1 SVVDLERDSI
11 ARLPYDKKRD
21 DIDRNDF
28 DVYVIP
34 IAGGTPR
41 KVASF
46 FGDEGGLTWS
56 PDSKRLAFVA
66 SPSRVKSD
74 RLWVVNVAGGTP
86 ENLLGTW
93 KYEPG
98 AVSWD
103 TDGNITVLANTGGST
118 GLFRLDPNTKK
129 LTQIVSGRRR

>member
-1 SVVDLERDSI
+1 
-11 ARLPYDKKRD
+11 
-21 DIDRNDF
+21 
-28 DVYVIP
+28 
-34 IAGGTPR
+34 
-41 KVASF
+41 
-46 FGDEGGLTWS
+46 
-56 PDSKRLAFVA
+56 VA

-86 ENLLGTW
+86 ENLLGNW

-129 LTQIVSGRRR
+129 LTQIVSGRRRINGASGDAKDTKIPFVATDMTHPTELYVANADGSGERRLTSFNDKLLIEVA